1 MKYTKA
7 AFSYTEQLEL
17 LISRK
22 LTCDDRDRALKWLQR
37 VGYYRLS
44 AYFLPFRIPGT
55 NDFQPRGFAEALEL
69 AIENGPAVLQ
79 FLIA

>member
-55 NDFQPRGFAEALEL
+55 NDFQPGAALDH
-69 AIENGPAVLQ
+69 VLNLYK
-79 FLIA
+79 FDGGLRLLTL

>member
-22 LTCDDRDRALKWLQR
+22 LTCDDRDRA
-37 VGYYRLS
+37 
-44 AYFLPFRIPGT
+44 
-55 NDFQPRGFAEALEL
+55 
-69 AIENGPAVLQ
+69 
-79 FLIA
+79 